1 VRTRNA
7 RGPHSIRHKFS
18 VTETMRVIWPQPAGL
33 GAGRFVSA
41 GLTGAAACPAL
52 ALAALALAA
61 PALAALALAAL
72 AAFAALA
79 ARAALTAFACVTN
92 VLWRIGSYKEV
103 LGELATVWHPAST
116 TPVNIRAAGGVSRCI
131 DRFSDAGCSLAGC
144 DSCTFACFPISCAA
158 PCESKGLFRS
168 QSLRNA

>member
-1 VRTRNA
+1 MRTRNA

-61 PALAALALAAL
+61 FALAAR

-92 VLWRIGSYKEV
+92 LLCRIGSYKEV

-116 TPVNIRAAGGVSRCI
+116 TPVNIRAAGEVSRCI
-131 DRFSDAGCSLAGC
+131 GRFSDAGCSLAGC

-158 PCESKGLFRS
+158 PASTKVYLD
-168 QSLRNA
+168 RNRYGTLNHVS

>member
-18 VTETMRVIWPQPAGL
+18 VTETIRVIWPQPAGL

-61 PALAALALAAL
+61 LALAALALAAL

-92 VLWRIGSYKEV
+92 VLCRIGSYKEV

-116 TPVNIRAAGGVSRCI
+116 TPVNIRAPAGVSHAK
-131 DRFSDAGCSLAGC
+131 SSLAGC
-144 DSCTFACFPISCAA
+144 DSRTFSCFPISCAA
-158 PCESKGLFRS
+158 PCEYTEIYLD
-168 QSLRNA
+168 RNRYGTLNHVS

>member
-1 VRTRNA
+1 
-7 RGPHSIRHKFS
+7 
-18 VTETMRVIWPQPAGL
+18 MRVIWPQPAGL

-41 GLTGAAACPAL
+41 GLPGAAACPVL

-61 PALAALALAAL
+61 FALAAFALAAL

-92 VLWRIGSYKEV
+92 VLCRIGSYKEV

-116 TPVNIRAAGGVSRCI
+116 TPVNIRAAVGVRRCI
-131 DRFSDAGCSLAGC
+131 DRFSDAGSSLAGC
-144 DSCTFACFPISCAA
+144 DSCTFSVLPDLMRCATA
-158 PCESKGLFRS
+158 STKVYLN
-168 QSLRNA
+168 RNRYGTLNYVS